1 MIATQGEIKMKKI
14 LLTSAGFENIN
25 IRNKFIELINKDP
38 KDIKALFITT
48 AAIEPDAILMLPKCL
63 NDLLNCGIPK
73 DSITVYDMHKLID
86 FDEIKKYDVV
96 YVCGGNTRYLL
107 NRMNEVGFN
116 KVINNYVDNGGCY
129 IGVSA
134 GSIAA
139 SGKYENSLDFIKN
152 VLDVHCEIGDP
163 AGTIKKASII
173 NLTNSQAIL
182 ITDDEFRVIE

>member
-1 MIATQGEIKMKKI
+1 MRKI

-25 IRNKFIELINKDP
+25 IQNKFIELINKNP

-48 AAIEPDAILMLPKCL
+48 AAVEPDAILMLPKCL
-63 NDLLNCGIPK
+63 NDLLNCKIPK
-73 DSITVYDMHKLID
+73 GNVTVYDMHKPIGSDKLM
-86 FDEIKKYDVV
+86 KYDVV

-107 NRMNEVGFN
+107 NRMVEVEFN
-116 KVINNYVDNGGCY
+116 KVINSYIDNGGCY

-152 VLDVHCEIGDP
+152 VIDVHCKVGDP
-163 AGTIKKASII
+163 AGIIKKDSIV

-182 ITDDEFRVIE
+182 ITDDELRVIE

>member
-1 MIATQGEIKMKKI
+1 MRKI

-25 IRNKFIELINKDP
+25 IQNKFIELIEKDP

-73 DSITVYDMHKLID
+73 DNIVVYDMHKLID
-86 FDEIKKYDVV
+86 SDELKKYDVV
-96 YVCGGNTRYLL
+96 YVCGGSTRYLL

-116 KVINNYVDNGGCY
+116 MVINNYVNNGGFY

-134 GSIAA
+134 GSVAA

-152 VLDVHCEIGDP
+152 VLDVHYEVGSLVGD
-163 AGTIKKASII
+163 IKNDGDI

-182 ITDDEFRVIE
+182 ITDNERRIIE